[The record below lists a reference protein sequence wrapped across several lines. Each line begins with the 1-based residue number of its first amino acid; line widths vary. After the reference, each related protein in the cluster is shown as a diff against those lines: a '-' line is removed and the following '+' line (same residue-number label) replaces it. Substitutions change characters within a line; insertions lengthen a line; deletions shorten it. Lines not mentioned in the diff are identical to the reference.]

1 MQTTFKTGFDHM
13 DFEPVSKW
21 LHDAYWSPGITQDE
35 VILGAKNSS
44 LVVGGF
50 VEFGKQVSFL
60 RLISDR
66 VRFAYILD
74 VIVDPDRQGKGIGRA
89 MVKYAMN
96 HPEMSLVYQWVLKT
110 KDAHGV
116 YAKLGFGPIN
126 DPERWMAIQG
136 PRGDRSQFEAPCTNV
151 QSR

>member
-1 MQTTFKTGFDHM
+1 MTMQATFKIGFDHM
-13 DFEPVSKW
+13 DFNSVLKW
-21 LHDAYWSPGITQDE
+21 LSDAYWSPGITKDE

-50 VEFGKQVSFL
+50 DEFGKQVSFL
-60 RLISDR
+60 RIISDK

-74 VIVDPDRQGKGIGRA
+74 VIVDPDRRGKGIGRA

-116 YAKLGFGPIN
+116 YAKLGFETMN
-126 DPERWMAIQG
+126 DPERWMAIQR
-136 PRGDRSQFEAPCTNV
+136 PRSDRSQFQNV
-151 QSR
+151 RS

>member
-1 MQTTFKTGFDHM
+1 MQIIFKTGCDPIDFDS
-13 DFEPVSKW
+13 VSNW
-21 LHDAYWSPGITQDE
+21 LHDVYWSPGITKPE
-35 VILGAKNSS
+35 VILGARNAS

-50 VEFGKQVSFL
+50 DELGKQVSFL
-60 RLISDR
+60 RLISDK

-74 VIVDPDRQGKGIGRA
+74 VVVDPDRRGKGIGRD

-116 YAKLGFGPIN
+116 YAKLGFEPMN
-126 DPERWMAIQG
+126 DPERWMTIQR
-136 PRGDRSQFEAPCTNV
+136 PRPDRSSF
-151 QSR
+151 